1 MYINFQP
8 PNTSH
13 AHILI
18 GCCAFSIPFIPLESS
33 DLELS
38 NDVIGQDILANHW
51 IKILIEYLF
60 PHKMFLESTKGGRVS

>member
-38 NDVIGQDILANHW
+38 NDIQYA
-51 IKILIEYLF
+51 
-60 PHKMFLESTKGGRVS
+60 RVLSICQSAVKDLH

>member
-18 GCCAFSIPFIPLESS
+18 GRCAFSIPFIPLESS

-38 NDVIGQDILANHW
+38 NDIQYA
-51 IKILIEYLF
+51 
-60 PHKMFLESTKGGRVS
+60 RVLSICQSAVKDLH

>member
-1 MYINFQP
+1 MHINFQP

-38 NDVIGQDILANHW
+38 NDIQYA
-51 IKILIEYLF
+51 
-60 PHKMFLESTKGGRVS
+60 RVLSICQSAVKDLH